1 MRRLRIEHAPTT
13 LSGDVLLLSVL
24 TVVLLGVGL
33 GAITVVDTVRGSS
46 GDPASSDVAGPPPG
60 PSADP
65 SAVEDVSDVAEV
77 AAPSVHANTL
87 TAGID
92 T

>member
-1 MRRLRIEHAPTT
+1 VRRLRIEHAPTT

-46 GDPASSDVAGPPPG
+46 DG
-60 PSADP
+60 
-65 SAVEDVSDVAEV
+65 AVER
-77 AAPSVHANTL
+77 SVGRDGRTSC
-87 TAGID
+87 AGRRGP
-92 T
+92 TPRTVR

>member
-33 GAITVVDTVRGSS
+33 GAITVVETVRGSS
-46 GDPASSDVAGPPPG
+46 GDPASSEVASPPNGPA
-60 PSADP
+60 ADP
-65 SAVEDVSDVAEV
+65 SPVEVVSDVA
-77 AAPSVHANTL
+77 AWIL
-87 TAGID
+87 RR
-92 T
+92 